1 MKQKDGLEM
10 QVVFVDIFI
19 WIWNILD
26 GRTENTSK
34 QQKILVFGRKYLVE
48 MTLRLF

>member
-1 MKQKDGLEM
+1 MKQKNGLET
-10 QVVFVDIFI
+10 QVVFIDIFT